1 MGWSCM
7 WLVRCSSLDFAIGR
21 LRATVEGLPAMVF
34 KRPNVFLMSKPRAK
48 LPFSEETLQAML
60 IRVLRPLVK
69 LALASGFNF
78 IAFST
83 VLRRL
88 YIDVAENEFAL
99 PNKHQTDS
107 RISLLTGIHRKD
119 VNRLRGQALTPSFLT
134 VSVSQ
139 TSRILAR
146 WLADPLYCDAED
158 RPSALPR
165 TSSDGGPSFESL
177 VTDITKDVHPRS
189 ILDDWLDRGIVV
201 LDENG
206 WVHLNLSSI
215 VPNAGDEA
223 RRHYFTR
230 NLRDHVQASVM
241 NLMNEPPPN
250 FERAVHYDGISP
262 ALAARLDAIA
272 REEGMALLLK
282 LNKLAHQAI
291 KDDTGGNSRWIAG
304 LYVMTEE
311 SEAGL
316 QPDAASKTETGE

>member
-1 MGWSCM
+1 
-7 WLVRCSSLDFAIGR
+7 
-21 LRATVEGLPAMVF
+21 
-34 KRPNVFLMSKPRAK
+34 MSKPRAK

-60 IRVLRPLVK
+60 VRVLRPLVK

-78 IAFST
+78 TAFSV

-88 YIDVAENEFAL
+88 YIEVAEKEFAL
-99 PNKHQTDS
+99 PNKQQTDS

-119 VNRLRGQALTPSFLT
+119 VNRLRGVVLDPSFLT
-134 VSVSQ
+134 VGVSQ

-177 VTDITKDVHPRS
+177 VSDITKDVHPRS
-189 ILDDWLDRGIVV
+189 ILDDWLDRGVVIV
-201 LDENG
+201 DENG
-206 WVHLNLSSI
+206 WVRLNLASI

-241 NLMNEPPPN
+241 NLMNDPPPY
-250 FERAVHYDGISP
+250 FERAVHYDGMSP
-262 ALAARLDAIA
+262 DLAARLDEIA
-272 REEGMALLLK
+272 RAEGMALLLK
-282 LNKLAHQAI
+282 LNKIAHQAI
-291 KDDTGGNSRWIAG
+291 KDDPGGNSRWISG
-304 LYVMTEE
+304 VYVMTEE
-311 SEAGL
+311 RGADLQAEA
-316 QPDAASKTETGE
+316 AATEADE

>member
-1 MGWSCM
+1 
-7 WLVRCSSLDFAIGR
+7 
-21 LRATVEGLPAMVF
+21 
-34 KRPNVFLMSKPRAK
+34 MSKPRAK

-60 IRVLRPLVK
+60 VRVLRPLVK

-78 IAFST
+78 TAFST

-88 YIDVAENEFAL
+88 YIEVAEKEFAL
-99 PNKHQTDS
+99 PNKQQTDS

-119 VNRLRGQALTPSFLT
+119 VNRLRGQAPDASFLT
-134 VSVSQ
+134 VGISQ

-158 RPSALPR
+158 RPTALPR

-177 VTDITKDVHPRS
+177 VSDITKDVHPRS
-189 ILDDWLDRGIVV
+189 ILDDWLDRGVVIV
-201 LDENG
+201 DENG
-206 WVHLNLSSI
+206 WVQLNLSSI

-241 NLMNEPPPN
+241 NLMNDPPPY
-250 FERAVHYDGISP
+250 FERAVHYDGMSP
-262 ALAARLDAIA
+262 ALAARLDEIA

-282 LNKLAHQAI
+282 LNKIAHQAI
-291 KDDTGGNSRWIAG
+291 KDDPGGNSRWISG
-304 LYVMTEE
+304 VYVITEE
-311 SEAGL
+311 READL
-316 QPDAASKTETGE
+316 QAEAMGTEADE

>member
-1 MGWSCM
+1 
-7 WLVRCSSLDFAIGR
+7 
-21 LRATVEGLPAMVF
+21 MVF
-34 KRPNVFLMSKPRAK
+34 QRPSVLLMSKPRAK

-78 IAFST
+78 ISFST

-88 YIDVAENEFAL
+88 YIEVAEKEFAL
-99 PNKHQTDS
+99 PNKQQTDS

-119 VNRLRGQALTPSFLT
+119 VNRLRGQALTASFLT
-134 VSVSQ
+134 VGVSQ

-177 VTDITKDVHPRS
+177 VSDITKDVHPRS
-189 ILDDWLDRGIVV
+189 ILDDWLDKGIVV
-201 LDENG
+201 LDQDG
-206 WVHLNLSSI
+206 QVQLNLSSI

-230 NLRDHVQASVM
+230 NLRDHVQAAVM
-241 NLMNEPPPN
+241 NLMNDPPPY

-262 ALAARLDAIA
+262 ELAAQLDEIA
-272 REEGMALLLK
+272 RQEGMALLLK
-282 LNKLAHQAI
+282 LNKIAHRAI
-291 KDDTGGNSRWIAG
+291 TDDPGGNSRWIAG
-304 LYVMTEE
+304 VYVMP
-311 SEAGL
+311 EAAEADL
-316 QPDAASKTETGE
+316 QPDAASKAETDE

>member
-1 MGWSCM
+1 
-7 WLVRCSSLDFAIGR
+7 
-21 LRATVEGLPAMVF
+21 MVF
-34 KRPNVFLMSKPRAK
+34 QGPSVLLMSKPRAK

-60 IRVLRPLVK
+60 VRVLRPLVK

-78 IAFST
+78 TAFSAI
-83 VLRRL
+83 LRRL
-88 YIDVAENEFAL
+88 YIEVAENEFTL
-99 PNKHQTDS
+99 PNKQQTDS

-119 VNRLRGQALTPSFLT
+119 VNRLRGQALTASFLT

-146 WLADPLYCDAED
+146 WLAEPLYCDAED

-177 VTDITKDVHPRS
+177 VSDITKDVHPRS
-189 ILDDWLDRGIVV
+189 ILDEWLDRDIVV
-201 LDENG
+201 VDQNG
-206 WVHLNLSSI
+206 WIQLNLASI

-241 NLMNEPPPN
+241 NLMNDPPPY

-262 ALAARLDAIA
+262 ALAARLDEIG
-272 REEGMALLLK
+272 RKEGMALLLK
-282 LNKLAHQAI
+282 LNKIAHQAI
-291 KDDTGGNSRWIAG
+291 KDDPGGNSRWITG
-304 LYVMTEE
+304 VYVMTEE
-311 SEAGL
+311 GDAV
-316 QPDAASKTETGE
+316 PPAAASETETDA

>member
-1 MGWSCM
+1 
-7 WLVRCSSLDFAIGR
+7 
-21 LRATVEGLPAMVF
+21 MVF
-34 KRPNVFLMSKPRAK
+34 QRPSVLLMSKPRAK

-78 IAFST
+78 ISFST

-88 YIDVAENEFAL
+88 YIEVAEKEFAL
-99 PNKHQTDS
+99 PNKQQTDS

-119 VNRLRGQALTPSFLT
+119 VNRLRGQALTASFLT
-134 VSVSQ
+134 VGVSQ

-165 TSSDGGPSFESL
+165 TSNDGGPSFESL
-177 VTDITKDVHPRS
+177 VSDITKDVHPRS
-189 ILDDWLDRGIVV
+189 ILDDWLDKGIVV
-201 LDENG
+201 LDQDG
-206 WVHLNLSSI
+206 QVQLNLSSI

-230 NLRDHVQASVM
+230 NLRDHVQAAVM
-241 NLMNEPPPN
+241 NLMNDPPPY

-262 ALAARLDAIA
+262 ELAAQLDEIA

-282 LNKLAHQAI
+282 LNKIAHRAI
-291 KDDTGGNSRWIAG
+291 TDDPGGNSRWIAG
-304 LYVMTEE
+304 VYVMP
-311 SEAGL
+311 EAAEADL
-316 QPDAASKTETGE
+316 QPDAASKAERDE

>member
-1 MGWSCM
+1 
-7 WLVRCSSLDFAIGR
+7 
-21 LRATVEGLPAMVF
+21 MVF
-34 KRPNVFLMSKPRAK
+34 QRPSVLLMSKPRAK

-60 IRVLRPLVK
+60 VRMLRPLVK

-78 IAFST
+78 TAFSA

-88 YIDVAENEFAL
+88 YIEVAENEFTL
-99 PNKHQTDS
+99 PNKQQTDS

-119 VNRLRGQALTPSFLT
+119 VNRLRGQALTASFLT
-134 VSVSQ
+134 VGVSQ

-177 VTDITKDVHPRS
+177 VSDITKDVHPRS
-189 ILDDWLDRGIVV
+189 ILDDWLDKGIVV
-201 LDENG
+201 LDQDG
-206 WVHLNLSSI
+206 WVQLNLSSI

-230 NLRDHVQASVM
+230 NLRDHVQAAVM
-241 NLMNEPPPN
+241 NLMNDPPPY

-262 ALAARLDAIA
+262 ALAAQLDEIA
-272 REEGMALLLK
+272 RQEGMALLLK
-282 LNKLAHQAI
+282 LNKIAHRAI
-291 KDDTGGNSRWIAG
+291 KDDPGGNSRWIAG
-304 LYVMTEE
+304 VYVMTEAA
-311 SEAGL
+311 EADL
-316 QPDAASKTETGE
+316 RPDAASKTETDE

>member
-1 MGWSCM
+1 
-7 WLVRCSSLDFAIGR
+7 
-21 LRATVEGLPAMVF
+21 
-34 KRPNVFLMSKPRAK
+34 MSKPRAK

-78 IAFST
+78 ISFST

-88 YIDVAENEFAL
+88 YIEVAEKEFAL
-99 PNKHQTDS
+99 PNKQQTDS

-119 VNRLRGQALTPSFLT
+119 VNRLRGQALTASFLT
-134 VSVSQ
+134 VGVSQ

-165 TSSDGGPSFESL
+165 TSNDGGPSFESL
-177 VTDITKDVHPRS
+177 VSDITKDVHPRS
-189 ILDDWLDRGIVV
+189 ILDDWLDKGIVV
-201 LDENG
+201 LDQDG
-206 WVHLNLSSI
+206 QVQLNLSSI

-230 NLRDHVQASVM
+230 NLRDHVQAAVM
-241 NLMNEPPPN
+241 NLMNDPPPY

-262 ALAARLDAIA
+262 ELAAQLDEIA

-282 LNKLAHQAI
+282 LNKIAHRAI
-291 KDDTGGNSRWIAG
+291 TDDPGGNSRWIAG
-304 LYVMTEE
+304 VYVMP
-311 SEAGL
+311 EAAEADL
-316 QPDAASKTETGE
+316 QPDAASKAERDE

>member
-1 MGWSCM
+1 
-7 WLVRCSSLDFAIGR
+7 
-21 LRATVEGLPAMVF
+21 MVF
-34 KRPNVFLMSKPRAK
+34 RDRVFLMSKPRAK

-60 IRVLRPLVK
+60 IRVLRPLVR

-78 IAFST
+78 TAFSA

-88 YIDVAENEFAL
+88 YIEVAEKEFAL

-119 VNRLRGQALTPSFLT
+119 VNRLRGQALDPSFLT
-134 VSVSQ
+134 VGVSQ

-158 RPSALPR
+158 KPSALPR
-165 TSSDGGPSFESL
+165 TSGDGGPSFESL

-189 ILDDWLDRGIVV
+189 ILDEWLDRGLVV
-201 LDENG
+201 VDDNG
-206 WVHLNLSSI
+206 WVRLNLSSI
-215 VPNAGDEA
+215 VPNAGDDA

-241 NLMNEPPPN
+241 NLMNDPPPY
-250 FERAVHYDGISP
+250 FERAVHYDGISQ
-262 ALAARLDAIA
+262 ALASRLDEIA

-282 LNKLAHQAI
+282 LNKIAHQTL
-291 KDDTGGNSRWIAG
+291 KDDPGGNSRWIAG

-311 SEAGL
+311 A
-316 QPDAASKTETGE
+316 DAAPETETDE

>member
-1 MGWSCM
+1 MSP
-7 WLVRCSSLDFAIGR
+7 VRCGR
-21 LRATVEGLPAMVF
+21 VDLALKETEAAAEGLLATVFQGPSVLS
-34 KRPNVFLMSKPRAK
+34 MSKPRAK

-78 IAFST
+78 TAFTT

-88 YIDVAENEFAL
+88 YIEVAEKEFAL
-99 PNKHQTDS
+99 PNKQQTDS

-119 VNRLRGQALTPSFLT
+119 VNRLRGLALDPSFLT
-134 VSVSQ
+134 VGVSQ

-165 TSSDGGPSFESL
+165 TSSDGSPSFESL
-177 VTDITKDVHPRS
+177 VSDITKDVHPRS
-189 ILDDWLDRGIVV
+189 ILDEWLDRGIVV
-201 LDENG
+201 LHEDG
-206 WVHLNLSSI
+206 RVQLDLSSI
-215 VPNAGDEA
+215 VPNAGDDA

-241 NLMNEPPPN
+241 NLMNEPPPY
-250 FERAVHYDGISP
+250 FERAVHYDGMSP
-262 ALAARLDAIA
+262 ALAARLDELA
-272 REEGMALLLK
+272 RQESMTLLLK
-282 LNKLAHQAI
+282 LNKIAHQAI
-291 KDDTGGNSRWIAG
+291 KDDPGGNSRWIAG

-311 SEAGL
+311 RERDPA
-316 QPDAASKTETGE
+316 AETASKQEIDE

>member
-1 MGWSCM
+1 
-7 WLVRCSSLDFAIGR
+7 
-21 LRATVEGLPAMVF
+21 MVF
-34 KRPNVFLMSKPRAK
+34 QRPSVFLMSKPRAK

-60 IRVLRPLVK
+60 VRVLRPMVR

-78 IAFST
+78 TAFSA

-88 YIDVAENEFAL
+88 YIEVAEKEFAL
-99 PNKHQTDS
+99 PNKQQTDS
-107 RISLLTGIHRKD
+107 RISLLTGVHRKD
-119 VNRLRGQALTPSFLT
+119 VNRLRGQALDPSFLT
-134 VSVSQ
+134 VGVSQ

-158 RPSALPR
+158 RPTPLPR

-201 LDENG
+201 LDEDG
-206 WVHLNLSSI
+206 RVKLDLSSI
-215 VPNAGDEA
+215 VPNAGDDA

-241 NLMNEPPPN
+241 NLMHEPPPY
-250 FERAVHYDGISP
+250 FERAVHYDGMSA
-262 ALAARLDAIA
+262 ALAARLDELA
-272 REEGMALLLK
+272 RQESMALLLK
-282 LNKLAHQAI
+282 LNKIAHQAI
-291 KDDTGGNSRWIAG
+291 KDDAGGSSRWIAG

-311 SEAGL
+311 NETA
-316 QPDAASKTETGE
+316 PAPETASRTETGE